1 MCLRP
6 SPHSCA
12 LNLTAWS
19 SVQPRGACPSTF
31 GPGSLNSPAQF
42 AFLFDL
48 HTDNA
53 TEGSLSVIQNTSW
66 DARGTRI
73 NTRIHCQSISKA
85 LSLFFL
91 SCCIETVNCRYSS
104 DWEFSND
111 LVSIENSSTFRRTR
125 CVWHFTLVEKGKRR
139 QIHLGERWACH
150 QCPVEHF
157 LSCALWHD
165 LLSS

>member
-1 MCLRP
+1 MRP
-6 SPHSCA
+6 SPHSYA
-12 LNLTAWS
+12 LSLTAWS
-19 SVQPRGACPSTF
+19 SVQPRGPCLSTF
-31 GPGSLNSPAQF
+31 GLGRRSALSHF
-42 AFLFDL
+42 TFLFDL
-48 HTDNA
+48 HTDSA
-53 TEGSLSVIQNTSW
+53 TEGSLPVIQNTSW
-66 DARGTRI
+66 DARATWI
-73 NTRIHCQSISKA
+73 NARTHCQNVSKA
-85 LSLFFL
+85 VSIFSLSR
-91 SCCIETVNCRYSS
+91 CVETVNWGCSS

-111 LVSIENSSTFRRTR
+111 LVSIENSSAFRWTR